1 MRRSLLFQVILM
13 LAVGMALRVP
23 AHAQQQQF
31 YTDIPITDFDLEAIQ
46 NAAANQLMEGYPDGA
61 FHPEYSVRH
70 RESVLVMAR
79 LLNVSYK
86 GFMVLPSPTVVHP
99 LVTGV
104 PARHWLYPAARFLA
118 QHGMLDNTVKISPL
132 AATPVTRGELLTD
145 LSRLLHMGDSRP
157 LEESAQEFADDS
169 LLPDGWKDCYD
180 APVTRRELAR
190 LLDNLLNYLTQHAV
204 AEGTI
209 TAFETDE
216 NGDRWVHL
224 DTAIGEARLCMPTR
238 GIIVQGGSEDT
249 VRAGMKIQT
258 LSDVVA
264 GTHSKPYFRV
274 REVTILAR
282 TASAR

>member
-1 MRRSLLFQVILM
+1 M
-13 LAVGMALRVP
+13 LVLAACLALWVP

-31 YTDIPITDFDLEAIQ
+31 FTDIPMTDIDLEAIQ

-70 RESVLVMAR
+70 SESVLVMAR

-86 GFMVLPSPTVVHP
+86 GFMVLPSPTVTRP
-99 LVTGV
+99 RVTGV
-104 PARHWLYPAARFLA
+104 PLKHWLYPAARFLA
-118 QHGMLDNTVKISPL
+118 KHGMLGDTTKVSPL

-145 LSRLLHMGDSRP
+145 LSRLLHMGESMRP
-157 LEESAQEFADDS
+157 DECAKELADDC
-169 LLPDGWKDCYD
+169 LLPDGWKDRYD

-209 TAFETDE
+209 TAFETDG

-224 DTAIGEARLCMPTR
+224 ETAIGEARLCMPTR
-238 GIIVQGGSEDT
+238 GIIVQGGSEEA

-282 TASAR
+282 TASAS